1 MESPED
7 IEKALAALL
16 PAAISERGQRSLDEL
31 IDSLAAGEAPLAEL
45 PELEA
50 EPEAEPA
57 AAPAPVVSRRPWAW
71 AGIAGAAGAFA
82 AAVAMVFQMPA
93 TTGRPSFG
101 TTPDLAT
108 VPVVATTTPEVESL
122 GRNEFVDS
130 AVPENWMSVKDGVP
144 HRAVRIY
151 YVEEE
156 HLRDKKTGYEM
167 VRTQTRED
175 LDWLPI
181 DTF

>member
-7 IEKALAALL
+7 IEKALAALV
-16 PAAISERGQRSLDEL
+16 PAAISERGQRSLDDL
-31 IDSLAAGEAPLAEL
+31 IDSLAAGESPLAEL
-45 PELEA
+45 PELEP
-50 EPEAEPA
+50 EPVTE
-57 AAPAPVVSRRPWAW
+57 PAPVVRRRPWAW
-71 AGIAGAAGAFA
+71 AGIAGSAGAAA
-82 AAVAMVFQMPA
+82 AAVVIALQMPSRSESPLQVGVA
-93 TTGRPSFG
+93 EE
-101 TTPDLAT
+101 AV
-108 VPVVATTTPEVESL
+108 VPVVDSAPEVVSL

-156 HLRDKKTGYEM
+156 HLRDQKTGYEM

-175 LDWLPI
+175 LDWLPV